1 MSSSLTGRTIL
12 GDLVQLVER
21 LLCTQ
26 EVVGSTPTFSTTF
39 LNNMIYLAHKIEL
52 HPNNKQR
59 TYFSK
64 SFGVAR
70 LAYNWALDMWQ
81 KQYQAHKDNPE
92 LPKPSEAELSKLF
105 NKIKREQYPF
115 VMEVT
120 KCAPQQAIRN
130 LGIAFKRFFDGKG
143 QYPRFHRKGVN
154 DSFYLSND
162 AIKLNETRDK
172 IYIPKLGWVRMA
184 ERLRFTGKIMSATVS
199 RVADKWFVSISVGI
213 SVVPKQTENQ
223 SPIGVDL
230 GVSALA
236 TTSDG
241 EVFTGS
247 KPLRLLQKQL
257 RRLSKS
263 LSRKIKK
270 SKNWFKAKTKLAR
283 LHARIANIRKDCLH
297 KLTTYLVKNY
307 GLIAIEDLN
316 VKGMLANHKLARAIV
331 DMGFHEFKRQLSYKA
346 AMHGVKL
353 VVVDRWFP
361 SSKLCSCCGHK
372 MENMPLSVRQWQCPQ
387 CFTTHDR
394 DVNAACNLRDYA
406 VHAVSSTV

>member
-130 LGIAFKRFFDGKG
+130 LSIAFKRFFDGKG

-184 ERLRFTGKIMSATVS
+184 ERLRFTYRAVK
-199 RVADKWFVSISVGI
+199 
-213 SVVPKQTENQ
+213 PC
-223 SPIGVDL
+223 PL
-230 GVSALA
+230 GR
-236 TTSDG
+236 G
-241 EVFTGS
+241 
-247 KPLRLLQKQL
+247 
-257 RRLSKS
+257 
-263 LSRKIKK
+263 
-270 SKNWFKAKTKLAR
+270 
-283 LHARIANIRKDCLH
+283 
-297 KLTTYLVKNY
+297 
-307 GLIAIEDLN
+307 
-316 VKGMLANHKLARAIV
+316 
-331 DMGFHEFKRQLSYKA
+331 
-346 AMHGVKL
+346 
-353 VVVDRWFP
+353 
-361 SSKLCSCCGHK
+361 
-372 MENMPLSVRQWQCPQ
+372 
-387 CFTTHDR
+387 
-394 DVNAACNLRDYA
+394 
-406 VHAVSSTV
+406 

>member
-1 MSSSLTGRTIL
+1 
-12 GDLVQLVER
+12 
-21 LLCTQ
+21 
-26 EVVGSTPTFSTTF
+26 
-39 LNNMIYLAHKIEL
+39 MILAHKIAL

-59 TYFSK
+59 TYFVRTC
-64 SFGVAR
+64 GVAR
-70 LAYNWALDMWQ
+70 FAYNWALDTWQ
-81 KQYQAHKDNPE
+81 KQFKAHKENPE
-92 LPKPSEAELSKLF
+92 LPKPNEVELSKLF

-115 VMEVT
+115 VMDVT

-130 LGIAFKRFFDGKG
+130 LGIAFKRFFNGKG
-143 QYPRFHRKGVN
+143 RYPRFHCKGVN

-162 AIKLNETRDK
+162 AIKLNETKDK

-199 RVADKWFVSISVGI
+199 RVADKWFVSISVEI

-297 KLTTYLVKNY
+297 KLTSYLVKNY

-316 VKGMLANHKLARAIV
+316 VKGMLANHKLARAIA

-353 VVVDRWFP
+353 VIVDRWFP

-372 MENMPLSVRQWQCPQ
+372 MENMPLSVRQWQCPH
-387 CFTTHDR
+387 CFTSHDR
-394 DVNAACNLRDYA
+394 DVNAACNLIDYA
-406 VHAVSSTV
+406 LHAVSSTV

>member
-1 MSSSLTGRTIL
+1 
-12 GDLVQLVER
+12 
-21 LLCTQ
+21 
-26 EVVGSTPTFSTTF
+26 
-39 LNNMIYLAHKIEL
+39 MIYLAHKIEL

-241 EVFTGS
+241 EVFTSS

-387 CFTTHDR
+387 CFTPHDR